1 MSIEHSYGKKM
12 AVNLETIYAAATSAT
27 NVATLQPSSKS
38 DLPNVWPFAL
48 ICFNSADAS
57 ALMEFKDVRKRFDP
71 NLFRSI
77 YDNITKHSIDDL
89 VPQHE
94 SETPTTAI
102 IFTYSY
108 FIWPFLLET
117 TTNKPYEENKGTQ
130 RHNISLSFISFV
142 IIIMLL
148 LR

>member
-1 MSIEHSYGKKM
+1 MK
-12 AVNLETIYAAATSAT
+12 
-27 NVATLQPSSKS
+27 
-38 DLPNVWPFAL
+38 
-48 ICFNSADAS
+48 
-57 ALMEFKDVRKRFDP
+57 FKDVRKRFDP

-94 SETPTTAI
+94 SETPTTTI
-102 IFTYSY
+102 IFYFSY
-108 FIWPFLLET
+108 FIFIWPFLLET

-130 RHNISLSFISFV
+130 RHNISHSFISFV
-142 IIIMLL
+142 IIVMLL